1 MLSVQFGGAV
11 LAGSSNRQ
19 HKAGDA
25 ASIGSERIQ
34 KRTGAQAGGQLDF
47 CRLRTYNNE
56 WFSAMIY

>member
-34 KRTGAQAGGQLDF
+34 KRNRRSG
-47 CRLRTYNNE
+47 RR
-56 WFSAMIY
+56 SA